1 MSINVFLAVCVLG
14 TDFLIYFL
22 FQLVYGEKRRT
33 RRRRLPSDFYRR
45 SEKSFPLYTVP
56 AGKGQVR
63 AAARV
68 IKTPGFAPCE
78 HRRCRCAT
86 ISVNDSSDNLGQAQ

>member
-1 MSINVFLAVCVLG
+1 MSINVFLAFCVLG
-14 TDFLIYFL
+14 ADFLIYFL

-45 SEKSFPLYTVP
+45 PEKSSSPYTVS
-56 AGKGQVR
+56 ARKGQVR

-68 IKTPGFAPCE
+68 IKMPGFSPRNTAVSLRDDFRE
-78 HRRCRCAT
+78 RF
-86 ISVNDSSDNLGQAQ
+86 V